1 MKNKLKK
8 ERGSI
13 TLFVLVSMLFMTM
26 FLITIYTL
34 STNNEIAAK
43 NATKKIKEKYEMG
56 LDRIDEIYEELQ
68 EKSQEV
74 RAFDKD
80 GNEIVGF
87 NGEEWKI
94 VDIVE
99 TDEVDRYKIEYTGTG
114 TVEKVPYYI
123 REENKNKEGYVVA
136 YIEPSTETTGKK
148 ILFKN
153 VELKTVSSINTFLT
167 SDTTDTII
175 TELEFGE
182 NITLGFT
189 NMNSFFRN
197 SKLEKIDMG
206 NLDTSNVKHM
216 SGLFWDTPSRICS
229 SRS

>member
-1 MKNKLKK
+1 MKNIIKN
-8 ERGSI
+8 ENGSI

-148 ILFKN
+148 ILVKN
-153 VELKTVSSINTFLT
+153 VELKQYL
-167 SDTTDTII
+167 
-175 TELEFGE
+175 L
-182 NITLGFT
+182 
-189 NMNSFFRN
+189 
-197 SKLEKIDMG
+197 
-206 NLDTSNVKHM
+206 
-216 SGLFWDTPSRICS
+216 
-229 SRS
+229 